1 MPPKVDRKNPPCGQL
16 FYFNCGNE
24 VALVHQRSVSYT
36 PPRIVRQMR
45 RDLAYLPA
53 WIAPNPEQDWVW
65 LPCNT
70 PRFSKEFPFSL
81 AHVFGAEEVE
91 LGRTIH
97 HPLRLSLWGPEPTL
111 RPLFSQFRSG
121 FPLLDIPESYSR
133 PYPSE
138 LYDRSLSMELLQ
150 KLPVPLKLYPDFVI
164 PTRSWRRFVLRWLLG
179 LFWQSSLFL
188 LRGGGCC
195 LTSYP
200 CPKRAVVPLWLR
212 GKKMG

>member
-1 MPPKVDRKNPPCGQL
+1 MPPKEDRKNPPCGQL

-24 VALVHQRSVSYT
+24 VALAHQRSVSYT

-53 WIAPNPEQDWVW
+53 WIAPNPEQAWVW
-65 LPCNT
+65 LPCNA
-70 PRFSKEFPFSL
+70 PRFSKEFPFPL

-91 LGRTIH
+91 LERTIH

-121 FPLLDIPESYSR
+121 FPLLDIPDSYSR

-138 LYDRSLSMELLQ
+138 LYDRSLSVELLQ
-150 KLPVPLKLYPDFVI
+150 ELPVPPKII
-164 PTRSWRRFVLRWLLG
+164 PRF
-179 LFWQSSLFL
+179 
-188 LRGGGCC
+188 C
-195 LTSYP
+195 Y
-200 CPKRAVVPLWLR
+200 KD
-212 GKKMG
+212 